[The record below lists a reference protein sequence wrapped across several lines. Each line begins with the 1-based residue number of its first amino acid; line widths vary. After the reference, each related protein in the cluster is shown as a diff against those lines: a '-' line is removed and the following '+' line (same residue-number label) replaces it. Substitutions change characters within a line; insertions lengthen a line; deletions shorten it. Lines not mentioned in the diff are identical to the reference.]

1 MGSRCGL
8 IAFLCTVSIGPV
20 AHWFSSSTA
29 AAPPQ
34 TRTSSTDQ
42 TAKWWINLYLVLAL
56 LVPLV
61 YVLVTH
67 HVWEDFLITFR
78 HSKNL
83 VEGRGLVYSPGRR
96 VQGFTS
102 VINVML
108 PAIFYALSG
117 QSDEA
122 ALDLYRMTCLAAF
135 VAGGWLLLRMI
146 LRDRGVDR
154 FSPLLFILLYVTDCK
169 TVAFTMNGQESAF
182 MVAFLSLG
190 LAADYWGVGRWWPWA
205 AVSWTGLLYT
215 RPDAPVYIAALALA
229 GLVFRVEA
237 GRAVAKGMLKAAV
250 VAAVLFLPWFIFAWV
265 YYGQPIPNTV
275 LAKSNLTLQ
284 DLYNPAAVIT
294 FVLSKYVVVAIW
306 LFQPIYA
313 YFGGWPGPLVD
324 TYGLFCW
331 VVCTMYWMVPSGDRL
346 GRLAS
351 LLFTLGALYLSL
363 VQMGSLVAPWYMPSA
378 TLFGTVVLSRA
389 LPALLG
395 RVRMLGRG
403 VMPCARVLQVGLV
416 AVSVLLLVGQSYE
429 IRIQQREIEDNHRR
443 EIGLYLHDV
452 VKPGEAIYLEPLGYI
467 GYYSDRLMLDW
478 PGLVAPEVV
487 RLRREGATQ
496 LTVILKLK
504 PAWLVLRSSEAVAA
518 YQVPEIRNSYT
529 RVRVYDAH
537 AALDKYGYI
546 PGRGYLNIDTTF
558 YVLRRIEP
566 PAPTTS
572 PSAVGH

>member
-1 MGSRCGL
+1 
-8 IAFLCTVSIGPV
+8 V
-20 AHWFSSSTA
+20 ALWFSSNTPGA
-29 AAPPQ
+29 LPQ

-42 TAKWWINLYLVLAL
+42 TAKWWIGLYLALAL
-56 LVPLV
+56 AVPLA

-83 VEGRGLVYSPGRR
+83 VEGRGLVYNPGRR

-108 PAIFYALSG
+108 PAVFYALSEG
-117 QSDEA
+117 SDQA
-122 ALDLYRMTCLAAF
+122 ALNLYRAVCLGAF

-154 FSPLLFILLYVTDCK
+154 WSPLLFILLYVTECK

-237 GRAVAKGMLKAAV
+237 GRAVAKGMLKAAL

-275 LAKSNLTLQ
+275 LAKSRLTIQ
-284 DLYNPAAVIT
+284 DVYDPAAFIT
-294 FVLSKYVVVAIW
+294 FVLSKYVVVSAW

-313 YFGGWPGPLVD
+313 YLGGWPDLLID

-443 EIGLYLHDV
+443 LIGLYLHDV